1 VPVNTVQF
9 CLDCLK
15 GGCLIVPALFNGP
28 YGNRVTANVL
38 VDMGAMAKFVS
49 KEFVQRH
56 NLKL

>member
-1 VPVNTVQF
+1 
-9 CLDCLK
+9 
-15 GGCLIVPALFNGP
+15 VPALFNGP